1 MDRIKRYADYDSRI
15 VSIKYIIDY
24 SIKDG
29 FDLPPSQ
36 REKEWVNEQN
46 SKFILSIFENKPL
59 GSFIFNKRNGK
70 LFILDGQ
77 HRINALELFIR
88 DNFGVKIN
96 NEHIFYEGKSINAKK
111 INKKIKNLS
120 DEQKREFI
128 DTEIFIREYNN
139 LTDDDMANIIDSIN
153 EGIKNDNINIKK
165 DINNTEKIDDL
176 LNKTSE
182 YIYNKEYIKLKDHLK
197 CDVKKYV
204 AYIGTIIENF
214 DDYENDLEYTQLNL
228 HHVKRFFNKLL
239 INNDIDNIDDVI
251 INILNFIKILFS
263 DELLKDDDISK
274 VIDKYELN
282 NYYINCICYKIYE
295 KHNQNNFNDNL
306 KKYRKII
313 KNLIENY
320 NKSQFRELIDAFNNL
335 YDKYIN

>member
-1 MDRIKRYADYDSRI
+1 MEKIKRYADYDSRI

-59 GSFIFNKRNGK
+59 GSFIFNKRNNK
-70 LFILDGQ
+70 IFILDGQ

-96 NEHIFYEGKSINAKK
+96 NEYIFYEGKSINAKK
-111 INKKIKNLS
+111 INKKITNLS
-120 DEQKREFI
+120 DEQKRDFL

-139 LTDDDMANIIDSIN
+139 LNDDDMANIIDSIN
-153 EGIKNDNINIKK
+153 EGIKNDNVNIKK
-165 DINNTEKIDDL
+165 DINNSDKINDL

-182 YIYNKEYIKLKDHLK
+182 YIYNKEYNKLNLHIKD
-197 CDVKKYV
+197 DIKKYI

-214 DDYENDLEYTQLNL
+214 DDCENDQGYTQLNS
-228 HHVKRFFNKLL
+228 HHIKRFFNKILNNEEIDDIL
-239 INNDIDNIDDVI
+239 INIF
-251 INILNFIKILFS
+251 NFIKILFS
-263 DELLKDDDISK
+263 DDLLKNEDIIK
-274 VIDKYELN
+274 ITDKYELN
-282 NYYINCICYKIYE
+282 NYYVNCLCYKIYE
-295 KHNQNNFNDNL
+295 KYKGNNFNNNL
-306 KKYRKII
+306 KNYRKVI
-313 KNLIENY
+313 KDLIEKY
-320 NKSQFRELIDAFNNL
+320 NKSQFRELIEAFNNL